1 MRRDE
6 PVDGLNNTG
15 STDTIYK
22 KLEHFIESQ
31 PRRAKINAFSK
42 TKVNLSAA
50 RELEEEKKWWRNP
63 FKFQTT
69 LEKVPVSAK
78 KLNEIF
84 VFRLLTLVFSIVLR
98 KQE

>member
-6 PVDGLNNTG
+6 PVDGLNITG

-42 TKVNLSAA
+42 TKVKLSAA
-50 RELEEEKKWWRNP
+50 RELEEEEENDGGIPSSSKRPSKRS
-63 FKFQTT
+63 T
-69 LEKVPVSAK
+69 
-78 KLNEIF
+78 
-84 VFRLLTLVFSIVLR
+84 
-98 KQE
+98 